1 MSIVSASKWMLVSF
15 YMESRGWVK
24 HVMVPTMHLKTLFI
38 KFSPAV
44 CIASEFAHKY
54 HGICLDTCA
63 ETRMTLK
70 NLFSPINLWSISRMT
85 SQTPELTH
93 YVLRD
98 GLALARVEQPSQA
111 RQDFLL
117 ARESQGF
124 EQLESRFDEFN
135 KIHCRLSL
143 K

>member
-1 MSIVSASKWMLVSF
+1 MPGYLRRDSYDAQEPLLPNQPV
-15 YMESRGWVK
+15 E
-24 HVMVPTMHLKTLFI
+24 
-38 KFSPAV
+38 
-44 CIASEFAHKY
+44 HKQN
-54 HGICLDTCA
+54 D
-63 ETRMTLK
+63 E
-70 NLFSPINLWSISRMT
+70 
-85 SQTPELTH
+85 QTPELTH